1 MESVNCKTEMTKSS
15 TKSRRNEK
23 YEREVKRH
31 GRKNGTIT
39 IRLHSLITMQ
49 RNKSQKET

>member
-15 TKSRRNEK
+15 TKSWRNEK

-39 IRLHSLITMQ
+39 IRKTTFSDH
-49 RNKSQKET
+49 NAKK